1 MPLQSE
7 SKVTLLGCWPFEIFG
22 SKIAEFEAL
31 VKIIKTASFF
41 RCMQIVKSKQRIEIT
56 HFATS
61 LVNGEYNLVGFIP
74 RSQFYL
80 PNHSFKFSLLICIN

>member
-7 SKVTLLGCWPFEIFG
+7 SKVKLLGCWPLEIFG
-22 SKIAEFEAL
+22 NKIAEFEAL
-31 VKIIKTASFF
+31 VKVIKTAFYF
-41 RCMQIVKSKQRIEIT
+41 RCRQIMKSKQTIEIT

-80 PNHSFKFSLLICIN
+80 SNH